1 LIDEIDFF
9 ILLAETKENNEVKT
23 SAQENEPEAG
33 EVPDAPRAL
42 HRTLSI
48 FFRHL
53 AMQTTKEDL
62 ENVEIYHFQKIET
75 FSLKI
80 I

>member
-1 LIDEIDFF
+1 MTIALGRTSTDFERNNRVS
-9 ILLAETKENNEVKT
+9 LLLVETKEKHEAKAAAADNET
-23 SAQENEPEAG
+23 EAG

-53 AMQTTKEDL
+53 ATQTTKE
-62 ENVEIYHFQKIET
+62 EIET
-75 FSLKI
+75 VGS
-80 I
+80 